1 MKQLLTLLILVLMCS
16 VTYAQVIDPIPG
28 LKKDKKAKT
37 VESIQWM
44 ITEQITDGKTTKKD
58 TSVKKNAEVVQDVL
72 TEDRISIF
80 GLTALNNST
89 NDVLSSLNGTG
100 RLGIMFYPDVKKR
113 FKINMGVNLLN
124 ANPSTGI
131 KRDSVD
137 FNSLMFPET
146 GNFGYLF
153 SPSYRLGKKGKKE
166 SSLWLEGSFAY
177 RKVAVDSPS
186 ISFKTLSYN
195 LGIKYVWDYVMED
208 ENRITFSLM
217 PYFNFFN
224 IPNEDVKKFKSLIDD
239 PLFQKTNSG
248 AMIPSIGV
256 KNTMQY
262 KNFIFFF
269 DLRYNMKTSDL
280 DDDNPLKGTKV
291 NVGFVTAFSLK
302 SF

>member
-1 MKQLLTLLILVLMCS
+1 MKQLLLI
-16 VTYAQVIDPIPG
+16 VTIILYSLNTYSQVIDPGPG
-28 LKKDKKAKT
+28 LKMNKKNLALQTTVMTIMEETKDGQT
-37 VESIQWM
+37 I
-44 ITEQITDGKTTKKD
+44 KD
-58 TSVKKNAEVVQDVL
+58 TTIKKNTSLKQDIL

-80 GLTALNNST
+80 GLTALNTST

-100 RLGIMFYPDVKKR
+100 RLGILLYPDTNKR
-113 FKINMGVNLLN
+113 LKINMGINLLN
-124 ANPSTGI
+124 ANPSKGF

-153 SPSYRLGKKGKKE
+153 SPSYRLSKKGGKE
-166 SSLWLEGSFAY
+166 SNLWLEASFAY
-177 RKVAVDSPS
+177 RKMAVDSPS
-186 ISFKTLSYN
+186 ISFKAVSYN
-195 LGIKYVWDYVMED
+195 LGVKYEWDYVMED

-217 PYFNFFN
+217 PYFNIFN
-224 IPNEDVKKFKSLIDD
+224 IPNEDVKKFKSLIKD
-239 PLFQKTNSG
+239 PLFENTNHG
-248 AMIPSIGV
+248 AVIPSFGV

-269 DLRYNMKTSDL
+269 DIRYNMKTSDL
-280 DDDNPLKGTKV
+280 DDDNPIKGTKV